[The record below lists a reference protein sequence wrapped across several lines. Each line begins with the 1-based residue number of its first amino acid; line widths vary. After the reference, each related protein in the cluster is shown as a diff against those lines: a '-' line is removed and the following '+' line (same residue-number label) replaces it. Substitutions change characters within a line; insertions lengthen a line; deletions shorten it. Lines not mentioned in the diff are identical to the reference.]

1 MMIAKIFE
9 MIMTI
14 AMIMITKEH
23 GTDYDNGSNYMIMT
37 MTIR

>member
-1 MMIAKIFE
+1 MMVAKIFG

-23 GTDYDNGSNYMIMT
+23 ETDYDNGSNYMIMT
-37 MTIR
+37 MTLK